1 MNNLIAVFTI
11 VTLFACGCSNS
22 LPNREKILSGAEA
35 ISAGP
40 DFPHR
45 QGSTGS
51 SKGDHFLFEGSFTIP
66 FAEYRR
72 AAAQNFETNTF
83 CWEVF
88 QKYGAFIRRK
98 INLDSVPE
106 MIAKGESNQYDPN
119 STRYDFTFEAKDVTV
134 IYDAEWF
141 RGGPKERDCP
151 NPEIQIRY
159 HIRVN

>member
-1 MNNLIAVFTI
+1 MKTLLTAFT
-11 VTLFACGCSNS
+11 VATLFVCGCSQK
-22 LPNREKILSGAEA
+22 LPNREKIISGAET

-45 QGSTGS
+45 QGSAGS
-51 SKGDHFLFEGSFTIP
+51 SKGDHVLFEGSFTIP

-72 AAAQNFETNTF
+72 AASQNLETNAF

-88 QKYGAFIRRK
+88 QKYGAFVRRN
-98 INLDSVPE
+98 IDLDSVPE
-106 MIAKGESNQYDPN
+106 MIARGGSSQYEPN
-119 STRYDFTFEAKDVTV
+119 STRYDFAFEAKDLTV

-141 RGGPKERDCP
+141 RGGPKEPDCP
-151 NPEIQIRY
+151 TPEIQVRY